1 MTNAPLCAT
10 RPGRHATCGSLLCGC
25 AAASVALITPSLAQE
40 TPAQIIAAH
49 VRMQG
54 YGCEKALDALR
65 DSKAS
70 APNEVVWTLR
80 CSNASYRVRLVPD
93 MAAKVELI
101 K

>member
-1 MTNAPLCAT
+1 MSTPPSEERL
-10 RPGRHATCGSLLCGC
+10 RRSRLLSCGC
-25 AAASVALITPSLAQE
+25 ALATLALAMPSAAQE

-54 YGCEKALDALR
+54 YGCEKALDATR
-65 DSKAS
+65 DNKAS
-70 APNEVVWTLR
+70 APNEAVWTLR

-93 MAAKVELI
+93 MADKVEPI